1 MIRFAKLDDV
11 NSILEFISLYWNKQ
25 HIYVAD
31 TNYFNYEFIN
41 DQKVNFVI
49 SINNEE
55 VIEGIL
61 GFIKYDIDED
71 ATSDIFTAMWMVKPN
86 TRNPLIGPNL
96 IKFLAKDNLTRSL
109 STIGLS
115 NQAYMVLKLM
125 KFKVGQL
132 SHFYLINPKIQ
143 NFKLIQIDYKSCIS
157 LSDENQS
164 LDHNFQLQ
172 EINDEK
178 IVIEVYNNLDRIRP
192 IKSQSFFKKKY
203 FNNPYYSYLFFGLK
217 SKNDIF
223 FKGLLIIRKVVS
235 KESSVLRIIDYFGDH
250 NLLANIKYCLID
262 ILNNYKSEYIDLYQY
277 GIDDSILLSGGFKK
291 NNFVDNLVIPNYFEP
306 FQMSNIKINYSTNLE
321 DNFCF
326 FKGDGD
332 QDRPNIAK
340 S

>member
-1 MIRFAKLDDV
+1 
-11 NSILEFISLYWNKQ
+11 
-25 HIYVAD
+25 
-31 TNYFNYEFIN
+31 
-41 DQKVNFVI
+41 
-49 SINNEE
+49 
-55 VIEGIL
+55 
-61 GFIKYDIDED
+61 
-71 ATSDIFTAMWMVKPN
+71 
-86 TRNPLIGPNL
+86 
-96 IKFLAKDNLTRSL
+96 
-109 STIGLS
+109 
-115 NQAYMVLKLM
+115 M

-250 NLLANIKYCLID
+250 NLLANIKYCLINFMIEL
-262 ILNNYKSEYIDLYQY
+262 ILDAKLTFIWSFHRISCKFFRNRVSL
-277 GIDDSILLSGGFKK
+277 
-291 NNFVDNLVIPNYFEP
+291 
-306 FQMSNIKINYSTNLE
+306 FQRK
-321 DNFCF
+321 
-326 FKGDGD
+326 
-332 QDRPNIAK
+332 
-340 S
+340 